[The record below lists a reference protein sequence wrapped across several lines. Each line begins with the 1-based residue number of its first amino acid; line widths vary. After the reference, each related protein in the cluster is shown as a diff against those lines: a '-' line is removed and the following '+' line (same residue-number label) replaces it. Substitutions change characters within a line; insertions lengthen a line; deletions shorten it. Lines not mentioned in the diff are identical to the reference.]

1 MSDRPVAVLTGASR
15 GIGEAIALRLAEEGW
30 NLTLISRSIDKAS
43 ALLESLSRPEDHLRL
58 AADVSL
64 FSEAERC
71 VSESMKRFGRLDA
84 LINNAGITKDN
95 LLIRMSE
102 EEWSSVLSVNLQ
114 GAFNFVRH
122 ALPVMVRQR
131 RGRIVNIGSI
141 VGLMGGVGQINY
153 SASKAGLVGL
163 TKSLAR
169 EYGSKGI
176 TANLVAPG
184 FIETAMTDV
193 LSEERKKEYLSGI
206 PLRRFGTPEDI
217 AGVVSFLLSPEAS
230 YVTGDV
236 INVSGG
242 LYM

>member
-43 ALLESLSRPEDHLRL
+43 ALLESLSRPEDHLLL

-163 TKSLAR
+163 TNSLAR

>member
-1 MSDRPVAVLTGASR
+1 M
-15 GIGEAIALRLAEEGW
+15 
-30 NLTLISRSIDKAS
+30 
-43 ALLESLSRPEDHLRL
+43 
-58 AADVSL
+58 
-64 FSEAERC
+64 
-71 VSESMKRFGRLDA
+71 
-84 LINNAGITKDN
+84 
-95 LLIRMSE
+95 
-102 EEWSSVLSVNLQ
+102 
-114 GAFNFVRH
+114 
-122 ALPVMVRQR
+122 
-131 RGRIVNIGSI
+131 NIGSI
-141 VGLMGGVGQINY
+141 VGLMGWVGQINY

>member
-15 GIGEAIALRLAEEGW
+15 GIGDAIALRLAEEGW

-43 ALLESLSRPEDHLRL
+43 ALLESLARPEEHLL
-58 AADVSL
+58 LVADVSL

-71 VSESMKRFGRLDA
+71 IAESVKRFGRLDG

-102 EEWSSVLSVNLQ
+102 EEWNSVLSVNLQ

>member
-30 NLTLISRSIDKAS
+30 NLTLISRSIDKAP
-43 ALLESLSRPEDHLRL
+43 ALLESLSRPEDHLLL

>member
-1 MSDRPVAVLTGASR
+1 M
-15 GIGEAIALRLAEEGW
+15 
-30 NLTLISRSIDKAS
+30 
-43 ALLESLSRPEDHLRL
+43 
-58 AADVSL
+58 
-64 FSEAERC
+64 
-71 VSESMKRFGRLDA
+71 
-84 LINNAGITKDN
+84 INNAGITKDN

-141 VGLMGGVGQINY
+141 VGLMGGVWQINY